1 MNAFFNS
8 RLLAS
13 EKFPTN
19 FRIVTLPDT
28 NTVILQ
34 DSYYGTI
41 TEPGLPVSSLHFTGL
56 LSNTNYFL
64 IITYHVFPSLSLFP
78 KALYDPSE
86 RLYVNSLWYPNT
98 NDEQPNVLGSA

>member
-1 MNAFFNS
+1 MVPS
-8 RLLAS
+8 
-13 EKFPTN
+13 
-19 FRIVTLPDT
+19 
-28 NTVILQ
+28 Q
-34 DSYYGTI
+34 
-41 TEPGLPVSSLHFTGL
+41 SLDYLCLHYT
-56 LSNTNYFL
+56 SNTSYFL